1 MGTRSEAD
9 VALVSADRLSTLDAA
24 PLGVGGG
31 AVHRTTWTDGRSSAG
46 VMHIDAGHHL
56 GEHTH
61 RRHHHHVWVADGCTR
76 VLGEE
81 LPAGSYAH
89 IPAGIEHDFEAV
101 GDEGCTVFYLYLAQ
115 DEDDRAAD

>member
-1 MGTRSEAD
+1 MGARSEPG
-9 VALVSADRLSTLDAA
+9 VALVSASRLTALDAE

-61 RRHHHHVWVADGCTR
+61 RRHHHHVWVVTGSTR
-76 VLGEE
+76 VLGED

-89 IPAGIEHDFEAV
+89 IPAGVEHDFEAV
-101 GDEGCTVFYLYLAQ
+101 GDEGCTVFYLYLEQGQEGPAT
-115 DEDDRAAD
+115 D